1 MQAYW
6 AIIEGEGD
14 NYGAFVPDVG
24 GAVGA
29 GSSPEEALAGV
40 RESLAVMLADLEMR
54 GEPLPAPT
62 PKEQLDVSE
71 FGPEEPYRFAL
82 VEPASLSPV
91 SLAIE
96 GALRRSG
103 VSKAELARRMNI
115 PRSTASRITDPFY
128 WGHSSD
134 TLRRVAEALNADMRV
149 TFQPKETVGAR
160 SA

>member
-29 GSSPEEALAGV
+29 GANPEEALEGLRA
-40 RESLAVMLADLEMR
+40 SLAVMLADLKER
-54 GEPLPAPT
+54 GEPLPTPT
-62 PKEQLDVSE
+62 PQDRLDVSE

-82 VEPASLSPV
+82 IEPITLNPV

-96 GALRRSG
+96 GALKRSG
-103 VSKAELARRMNI
+103 ISKAELARRMNI

-149 TFQPKETVGAR
+149 TFQLKETVGAR
-160 SA
+160 PA

>member
-6 AIIEGEGD
+6 AVIEGDGD

-29 GSSPEEALAGV
+29 GSSVEEALAGV
-40 RESLAVMLADLEMR
+40 RESLAVMLADLTER
-54 GEPLPAPT
+54 GEPLPLPT
-62 PKEQLDVSE
+62 PKDRLDVSE
-71 FGPEEPYRFAL
+71 FGPEEPYHFAL
-82 VEPASLSPV
+82 VEPVTLNPV

-96 GALRRSG
+96 GALRRTG

-149 TFQPKETVGAR
+149 TFQPKTVGAGP
-160 SA
+160 A

>member
-14 NYGAFVPDVG
+14 NYGAFAPDVG

-29 GSSPEEALAGV
+29 GSSAEEALAGV
-40 RESLAVMLADLEMR
+40 RESLAVMLADLEAR

-62 PKEQLDVSE
+62 PRDRLDSE
-71 FGPEEPYRFAL
+71 FGPEPYHFAL
-82 VEPASLSPV
+82 VEPLTLSPV

-96 GALRRSG
+96 GALKRSDI
-103 VSKAELARRMNI
+103 SKAELARRMNI

-160 SA
+160 SV